1 MQCVSLR
8 KPKLPRAL
16 QKSIARITACASI
29 QPIIEVPTM
38 TLPVPARSLALI
50 LLLLPLSSACVSGLA
65 RKDEGA
71 QFNYV
76 DYAGEP
82 VDTARTLGEI
92 NGWTSVS
99 RNQLVIW
106 TGVNEAWLLKVW
118 DTCRDLTFA
127 NAISVTRAGRQ
138 VSRFDAVRVG
148 EDRCQITEIRAV
160 DVKQMK
166 ADRKAANAA
175 P

>member
-1 MQCVSLR
+1 
-8 KPKLPRAL
+8 
-16 QKSIARITACASI
+16 
-29 QPIIEVPTM
+29 M
-38 TLPVPARSLALI
+38 TLPVPARSLALA
-50 LLLLPLSSACVSGLA
+50 LLVLPLASACVSGLA

-71 QFNYV
+71 LSYV

-82 VDTARTLGEI
+82 VETARTLGEI
-92 NGWTSVS
+92 NGWTPVS

-138 VSRFDAVRVG
+138 VSRFDTVRVA
-148 EDRCQITEIRAV
+148 EERCQITEIRAV

>member
-1 MQCVSLR
+1 
-8 KPKLPRAL
+8 
-16 QKSIARITACASI
+16 
-29 QPIIEVPTM
+29 M
-38 TLPVPARSLALI
+38 TLPVPARSLTLAL
-50 LLLLPLSSACVSGLA
+50 LVLPLASACVSGLA

-71 QFNYV
+71 LNYV

-92 NGWTSVS
+92 NGWTPVS

-118 DTCRDLTFA
+118 ETCRDLTFA

-138 VSRFDAVRVG
+138 VSRFDTVRVA
-148 EDRCQITEIRAV
+148 EERCQITEIRAV

-166 ADRKAANAA
+166 SDRKAAKAA

>member
-1 MQCVSLR
+1 
-8 KPKLPRAL
+8 
-16 QKSIARITACASI
+16 
-29 QPIIEVPTM
+29 M

-118 DTCRDLTFA
+118 DT
-127 NAISVTRAGRQ
+127 
-138 VSRFDAVRVG
+138 
-148 EDRCQITEIRAV
+148 
-160 DVKQMK
+160 
-166 ADRKAANAA
+166 
-175 P
+175 